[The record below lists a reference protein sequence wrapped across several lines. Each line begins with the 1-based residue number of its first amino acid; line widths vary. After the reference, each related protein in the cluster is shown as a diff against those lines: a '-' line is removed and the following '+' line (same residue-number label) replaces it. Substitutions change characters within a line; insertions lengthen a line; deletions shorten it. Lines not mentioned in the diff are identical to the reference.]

1 MCRAAFGDS
10 ARAAEW
16 SDITALPLH
25 ASSSSD
31 DDEGERVTDGGD
43 DKEDDGA
50 HLRAKRLAVLAT
62 SGPAFGPAFGAL
74 QSVGALTAQA
84 VETEIGVAVGSR
96 AAAVTTLR
104 PLRTLLRHLLPRA
117 RSAGGNS
124 YARFLVTHNGVQE
137 YYGPDPRTATPMP
150 AAQTQEDELAFEL
163 QQSMARHSLRKW
175 SWSDD
180 VRGASRAILQH
191 LLPRRYV
198 AVATLGD
205 DSIAARLDLGTI
217 PDPGAAAGGRDD
229 AGHGALPSHVLCK
242 QGSQAMSHAVPSGM
256 QRAALISGWLRH
268 PARVAAARLKE
279 PQPSP
284 PIVKPVNVSFA
295 LLLGRSVELVE
306 LWLDG
311 ELIISARHPRQH
323 LPKAPLNASQVAAPW
338 SSCEQLMR
346 DAHIVASG
354 SAILSAAH
362 TSLRL
367 EVWQRGQ
374 RFLFTDPAE
383 LTAQWKQGGG
393 AGGTSSGACQT
404 ISGID
409 YHNGFVGKAPKAAS
423 AAACCALCAADPA
436 SCWAATLYNGVCYFK
451 PAGGANT
458 AAGADTVVVFPHGSA
473 AVGWQEGGL
482 QLAVLWGAGQ
492 GVDSALNGHPFAW
505 PGTDVCGGSGSE
517 GLVPADALLAALPHT
532 AVATQAAGWACQA
545 VEESGHQKALP
556 HANAAK
562 EPAVVGH
569 DAVAAAGAHA
579 PKQASLRTRHAKPRH
594 SEGLVRPGRPEQR
607 SKPGI
612 LMWGAAALIAVV
624 WGLGKAGVS
633 VWQVQVHDEASYTRS
648 DTGLFDPAVRQ
659 HGAADGSIARFS
671 A

>member
-43 DKEDDGA
+43 DKEDDDA

-96 AAAVTTLR
+96 SAAVTTLR

-117 RSAGGNS
+117 RSIGGNS
-124 YARFLVTHNGVQE
+124 YARFLVAHNGVQQ
-137 YYGPDPRTATPMP
+137 YYGPDPRTAAPMP

-198 AVATLGD
+198 AVATLGN

-217 PDPGAAAGGRDD
+217 PDPGAAARGRDD

-268 PARVAAARLKE
+268 PARVAAARLKK

-284 PIVKPVNVSFA
+284 PMVKPVNVSFA

-311 ELIISARHPRQH
+311 ELVVSARHPRQH

-346 DAHIVASG
+346 EAHIVASG

-393 AGGTSSGACQT
+393 AGGTSSG
-404 ISGID
+404 
-409 YHNGFVGKAPKAAS
+409 S
-423 AAACCALCAADPA
+423 A
-436 SCWAATLYNGVCYFK
+436 V
-451 PAGGANT
+451 
-458 AAGADTVVVFPHGSA
+458 
-473 AVGWQEGGL
+473 VGWQEGGL

-492 GVDSALNGHPFAW
+492 GVAIARNGPPFAW

-517 GLVPADALLAALPHT
+517 GLVPADALLAALPHK

-545 VEESGHQKALP
+545 VEGSGHQKALP

-562 EPAVVGH
+562 EPAVVGQ
-569 DAVAAAGAHA
+569 DAVVATGAHA

-594 SEGLVRPGRPEQR
+594 SEGLVRPGHSEQR